1 MRAQDEGK
9 ASISAILQ
17 YDAKISSNSQDTVCG
32 SLARG
37 VGFEPT
43 RPLLTTDLAGLPPT
57 KLGQPRPVFDRLRHL
72 FWGW

>member
-37 VGFEPT
+37 VGFC
-43 RPLLTTDLAGLPPT
+43 PLFKSRFL
-57 KLGQPRPVFDRLRHL
+57 RLVV
-72 FWGW
+72 